1 MLNFFRLILGYVEF
15 EIIGKYPERFINIT
29 IRNGVPIFST
39 RRIDKKLFGC
49 MYIKDYRAVR
59 PYAKKSRVRLK
70 IHSKHGF
77 PFVLKRYKNRVGVIL
92 GVAVF
97 IAVVIFMSN
106 FVWSIDVTGLETVS
120 YSHLMNVLEENGLEV
135 GTFKPSV
142 NFVKIARDT
151 MLDIDDIRFLAVNV
165 QGSYASV
172 EVKEK
177 EKSPDVPDYKTP
189 ANVKAKCD
197 GLILSID
204 THQGFALFEEGSA
217 VVKDQL
223 LVSAVKEDARGGVKM
238 LRASADVIAQTH
250 RKKSFVVEK
259 EVVTKS
265 FSDMKSRK
273 AISVFNVDIPYRF
286 SFCDEESSFV
296 RYHSENLR
304 LFESTLPCEVNT
316 QNIYPYVKRKVVL
329 SKEKAKEILLK
340 KSTLFESFELSEC
353 EIQKIERSFSQTDEK
368 YIMDVSYT
376 LVEDIAYQQEIDV
389 KDMKFEDFVP
399 SDKEE

>member
-1 MLNFFRLILGYVEF
+1 MLEIVRFFCGFVEF
-15 EIIGKYPERFINIT
+15 AIYGRFPERFINIVT
-29 IRNGVPIFST
+29 NNGFPLWGVKKDG
-39 RRIDKKLFGC
+39 DKMYAC
-49 MYIKDYRAVR
+49 MYAKDYKRMR
-59 PYAKKSRVRLK
+59 KFAKKSSVRLK
-70 IHSKHGF
+70 TQKKCGL
-77 PFVLKRYKNRVGVIL
+77 PFFLKKNKNRVGV
-92 GVAVF
+92 VAGALCFVL
-97 IAVVIFMSN
+97 VVLFMSN

-273 AISVFNVDIPYRF
+273 VIAVFNVDIPYRF